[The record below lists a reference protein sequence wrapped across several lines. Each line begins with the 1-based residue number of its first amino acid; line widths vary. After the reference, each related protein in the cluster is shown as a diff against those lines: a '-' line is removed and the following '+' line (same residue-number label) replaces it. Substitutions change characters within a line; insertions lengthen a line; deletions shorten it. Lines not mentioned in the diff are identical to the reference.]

1 MDWEKYFSQCRDVIQ
16 PLNDTDPE
24 LTLKL
29 FLQLQVACDHCDVK
43 QELDEFIYDIASEPL
58 VIYQDELSDT
68 KDKKAAITLIVGHLN
83 FMENIGED
91 NFDTLVTNAC

>member
-1 MDWEKYFSQCRDVIQ
+1 MDWEKYFTQCRDVIQ
-16 PLNDTDPE
+16 PLTDTDPE

-29 FLQLQVACDHCDVK
+29 YLQLQVATDHCDVK

-58 VIYQDELSDT
+58 DIYQDELSDT
-68 KDKKAAITLIVGHLN
+68 KDKKQAITLIVGHLN
-83 FMENIGED
+83 HMKNIGED